1 MSQRITSFPTRSWN
15 LVCVY
20 EVDKTNMKFF
30 INLNDQNETKHPI
43 KGSDN
48 ELIMMLMNC
57 VVSAIESIV
66 RIFFVKF

>member
-30 INLNDQNETKHPI
+30 INLNDQNETKHSI
-43 KGSDN
+43 KSSDN
-48 ELIMMLMNC
+48 ELIDDAYELCCKRN
-57 VVSAIESIV
+57 
-66 RIFFVKF
+66 